1 MRNVLLTVFRLSAS
15 LVAADMSGKWSGSV
29 VSGGGQ
35 PQSIYVILKLDGNQ
49 LTGSAGPSASE
60 QNPMQKGKVQGDR
73 LTFEVPTGKGT
84 FVFDLKM
91 EEDQISGDL
100 EFRSP
105 EQTGKARV
113 SLKRCRGE

>member
-1 MRNVLLTVFRLSAS
+1 MRNVALTVFLLSAS

-29 VSGGGQ
+29 VSSREQ

-60 QNPMQKGKVQGDR
+60 QRPMQKGKVQGDR
-73 LTFEVPTGKGT
+73 LTFEVPAGKGT

-100 EFRSP
+100 EFRAP
-105 EQTGKARV
+105 EETRKARV
-113 SLKRCRGE
+113 SLKRVQSE

>member
-1 MRNVLLTVFRLSAS
+1 MRNVAINVFLLSAS
-15 LVAADMSGKWSGSV
+15 LVAADMSGKWSGSL

-35 PQSIYVILKLDGNQ
+35 PQSIYVVLKLDGNQ

-60 QNPMQKGKVQGDR
+60 QNPIQKGKVREDR

-91 EEDQISGDL
+91 EGDQIRGDL

-105 EQTGKARV
+105 EETCKATV
-113 SLKRCRGE
+113 SLKRLEGK